1 MFELSQLQCFVAV
14 AEELHFGRAAARLA
28 MTQPP
33 LSRQIQ
39 VLEHHLDAKL
49 LARTSRA
56 VALTP
61 AGRSFLPEAR
71 RILRL
76 AESSALV
83 AKRIALGRSGSIKI
97 GFTAASA
104 YDFLPRLVTACLTTL
119 PDVDLSLKE
128 MVSVDQMDALHAGQI
143 DIGFLR
149 PPIVRPGLSSIQ
161 VHAEALQLASPS
173 GHALTKKKRVTI
185 SDLDEQPF
193 VMYAP
198 YEARY
203 FYDLLVTLFK
213 QANIRPRYVQHLG
226 QIHSMLSLVRA
237 GLGHA
242 LVPQSA
248 SSLHLE
254 GVVMRPMPLTP
265 KTPVE
270 LFAVWRSDHD
280 QPLLPPLIELA
291 RKLAPRHAGPR

>member
-14 AEELHFGRAAARLA
+14 AEEMHFGRAAAQLG

-39 VLEHHLDAKL
+39 ILEHHLDAKL
-49 LARTSRA
+49 FERTSRT
-56 VALTP
+56 VKLTP

-76 AESSALV
+76 AESAALV
-83 AKRIALGRSGSIKI
+83 AKRVALGKTGALKI

-104 YDFLPRLVTACLTTL
+104 YDFLPRLVTSCLKAM
-119 PDVDLSLKE
+119 PGVDLSLKE
-128 MVSVDQMDALHAGQI
+128 MVSGDQLEALQADQI

-149 PPIVRPGLSSIQ
+149 PPIVRPGLSAVQ
-161 VHAEALQLASPS
+161 VHAENLQLASPAE
-173 GHALTKKKRVTI
+173 HPLARKKSVSI
-185 SDLDEQPF
+185 GDLDDQPF

-198 YEARY
+198 YESRY
-203 FYDLLVTLFK
+203 FYDLLVAQFA
-213 QANIRPRYVQHLG
+213 QANIRPVYVQYLG

-248 SSLHLE
+248 SSLQVE
-254 GVVMRPMPLTP
+254 GVVMRPMQL
-265 KTPVE
+265 KTRAQVE
-270 LFAVWRSDHD
+270 LFAVCRRDHD
-280 QPLLPPLIELA
+280 QPLLASLIELA
-291 RKLAPRHAGPR
+291 RQVTPRRIAAR